1 MRAARLDIAPQHGQ
15 AEIPR
20 QARTYPVTQTQ
31 AKNVPADTDAGRIRL
46 VEKETVWK
54 GFVHM
59 QKLVFDQR
67 MPDGK
72 TIRIVREVH
81 DHGSAAAILLYDP
94 KRDSVVLVRQFRPAA
109 FVNGDPSFMI
119 EVPAGL
125 LDDAA
130 HAIRREAMEESGYAV
145 EKVDYLFDMY
155 ASPGTLTEKV
165 SLFVARIDLD
175 VQAGSGGGLEDEG
188 EDLEVLTYG
197 LDEAFAMIASGEITD
212 SKTIILL
219 QWAMLNRARL

>member
-1 MRAARLDIAPQHGQ
+1 M
-15 AEIPR
+15 
-20 QARTYPVTQTQ
+20 TQTQ
-31 AKNVPADTDAGRIRL
+31 AKNLPAEIDAGRIRL

-59 QKLVFDQR
+59 QKLIFDQR
-67 MPDGK
+67 MPDGR
-72 TIRIVREVH
+72 TMRIVREVH

-94 KRDSVVLVRQFRPAA
+94 KRDSVVMVRQFRPAA

-125 LDDAA
+125 LDDDDAA
-130 HAIRREAMEESGYAV
+130 DAIRREAMEESGYAV

-165 SLFVARIDLD
+165 SLFVARINLD
-175 VQAGSGGGLEDEG
+175 VQAGNGGGLEDEG

-197 LDEAFAMIASGEITD
+197 LDEVFGMIASGEITD

-219 QWAMLNRARL
+219 QWAILNRGLLNKS

>member
-1 MRAARLDIAPQHGQ
+1 M
-15 AEIPR
+15 
-20 QARTYPVTQTQ
+20 TQTQ

-119 EVPAGL
+119 EVRQGSSMTTMRRMPSAARQWKNPATRSKRL
-125 LDDAA
+125 ITSSTCMPA
-130 HAIRREAMEESGYAV
+130 
-145 EKVDYLFDMY
+145 
-155 ASPGTLTEKV
+155 P
-165 SLFVARIDLD
+165 AR
-175 VQAGSGGGLEDEG
+175 
-188 EDLEVLTYG
+188 
-197 LDEAFAMIASGEITD
+197 
-212 SKTIILL
+212 
-219 QWAMLNRARL
+219 

>member
-1 MRAARLDIAPQHGQ
+1 MNVSFLKSPAA
-15 AEIPR
+15 E
-20 QARTYPVTQTQ
+20 
-31 AKNVPADTDAGRIRL
+31 TDRIRL

-54 GFVHM
+54 GFVHL

-72 TIRIVREVH
+72 TIRIMREVH
-81 DHGSAAAILLYDP
+81 DHGIAAAILLYDQ
-94 KRDSVVLVRQFRPAA
+94 KRDSVVMVRQFRPAA
-109 FVNGDPSFMI
+109 FVNGDPNFMI

-125 LDDAA
+125 LDGDDAA
-130 HAIRREAMEESGYAV
+130 DAIRREAMEESGYAV
-145 EKVDYLFDMY
+145 EKVEYLFDMY

-175 VQAGSGGGLEDEG
+175 MQAGNGGGLEDEG
-188 EDLEVLTYG
+188 EDIEVLTYG
-197 LDEAFAMIASGEITD
+197 LDEAFGMIASGEITD

-219 QWAMLNRARL
+219 QWAMLNRPALSKL

>member
-1 MRAARLDIAPQHGQ
+1 MNVSLLKSPAA
-15 AEIPR
+15 E
-20 QARTYPVTQTQ
+20 
-31 AKNVPADTDAGRIRL
+31 TDRIRL

-54 GFVHM
+54 GFVHL

-81 DHGSAAAILLYDP
+81 DHGIAAAILLYDQ
-94 KRDSVVLVRQFRPAA
+94 KRDSVVMVRQFRPAA
-109 FVNGDPSFMI
+109 FVNGDPNFMI

-125 LDDAA
+125 LDGDDAA
-130 HAIRREAMEESGYAV
+130 DAIRREAMEESGYAV
-145 EKVDYLFDMY
+145 EKVEYLFDMY

-175 VQAGSGGGLEDEG
+175 MQAGSGGGLEDEG
-188 EDLEVLTYG
+188 EDIEVLTYG
-197 LDEAFAMIASGEITD
+197 LDEAFGMIASGEITD

-219 QWAMLNRARL
+219 QWAMLNRPALSKL

>member
-1 MRAARLDIAPQHGQ
+1 MNVSLLKSPAA
-15 AEIPR
+15 E
-20 QARTYPVTQTQ
+20 
-31 AKNVPADTDAGRIRL
+31 TDRIRL

-54 GFVHM
+54 GFVHL

-81 DHGSAAAILLYDP
+81 DHGIAAAILLYDQ
-94 KRDSVVLVRQFRPAA
+94 KRDSVVMVRQFRPAA
-109 FVNGDPSFMI
+109 FVNGDPNFMI

-125 LDDAA
+125 LDGDDAA
-130 HAIRREAMEESGYAV
+130 DAIRREAMEESGYAV
-145 EKVDYLFDMY
+145 EKVEYLFDMY

-175 VQAGSGGGLEDEG
+175 MQAGSGGGLEDEG
-188 EDLEVLTYG
+188 EDIEVLTYG
-197 LDEAFAMIASGEITD
+197 LDEAFGMIASGEITD

-219 QWAMLNRARL
+219 QWAMLNRPNLSKL

>member
-1 MRAARLDIAPQHGQ
+1 M
-15 AEIPR
+15 
-20 QARTYPVTQTQ
+20 TQTQ
-31 AKNVPADTDAGRIRL
+31 AKDVPADMDAGRIRL

-59 QKLVFDQR
+59 QKLIFDQR
-67 MPDGK
+67 MPDGR
-72 TIRIVREVH
+72 TMRIVREVH
-81 DHGSAAAILLYDP
+81 DHGSAAAILLYDV
-94 KRDSVVLVRQFRPAA
+94 KRDSVVMVRQFRPAA

-125 LDDAA
+125 LDDDDAA
-130 HAIRREAMEESGYAV
+130 DAIRREAMEESGYAV
-145 EKVDYLFDMY
+145 EKVEYLFDMY

-175 VQAGSGGGLEDEG
+175 VQAGNGGGLEDEG

-219 QWAMLNRARL
+219 QWAMLNRSVLSKP

>member
-1 MRAARLDIAPQHGQ
+1 MNVSLLKSPAA
-15 AEIPR
+15 E
-20 QARTYPVTQTQ
+20 
-31 AKNVPADTDAGRIRL
+31 TDRIRL

-54 GFVHM
+54 GFVHL

-81 DHGSAAAILLYDP
+81 DHGIAAAILLYDQ
-94 KRDSVVLVRQFRPAA
+94 KRDSVVMVRQFRPAA
-109 FVNGDPSFMI
+109 FVNGDPTFMI

-125 LDDAA
+125 LDGDDAA
-130 HAIRREAMEESGYAV
+130 DAIRREAMEESGYAV
-145 EKVDYLFDMY
+145 DKVEYLFDMY

-175 VQAGSGGGLEDEG
+175 MQAGSGGGLEDEG
-188 EDLEVLTYG
+188 EDIEVLTYG
-197 LDEAFAMIASGEITD
+197 LDEAFGMIASGEITD

-219 QWAMLNRARL
+219 QWAMLNRPALSKL

>member
-1 MRAARLDIAPQHGQ
+1 MNVSFLKSPAA
-15 AEIPR
+15 E
-20 QARTYPVTQTQ
+20 
-31 AKNVPADTDAGRIRL
+31 TDRIRL

-54 GFVHM
+54 GFVHL

-72 TIRIVREVH
+72 TIRIMREVH
-81 DHGSAAAILLYDP
+81 DHGIAAAILLYDQ
-94 KRDSVVLVRQFRPAA
+94 KRDSVVMVRQFRPAA
-109 FVNGDPSFMI
+109 FVNGDPNFMI

-125 LDDAA
+125 LDGDDAA
-130 HAIRREAMEESGYAV
+130 DAIRREAMEESGYAV
-145 EKVDYLFDMY
+145 EKVEYLFDMY

-175 VQAGSGGGLEDEG
+175 MQAGSGGGLEDEG
-188 EDLEVLTYG
+188 EDIEVLTYG
-197 LDEAFAMIASGEITD
+197 LDEAFGMIASGEITD

-219 QWAMLNRARL
+219 QWAMLNRPALSKL

>member
-1 MRAARLDIAPQHGQ
+1 M
-15 AEIPR
+15 
-20 QARTYPVTQTQ
+20 TQTQ
-31 AKNVPADTDAGRIRL
+31 AKNLPAEIDAGRIRL

-59 QKLVFDQR
+59 QKLIFDQR
-67 MPDGK
+67 MPDGR
-72 TIRIVREVH
+72 TMRIVREVH

-94 KRDSVVLVRQFRPAA
+94 KRDSVVMVRQFRPAA

-125 LDDAA
+125 LDDDDAA
-130 HAIRREAMEESGYAV
+130 DAIRREAMEESGYAV
-145 EKVDYLFDMY
+145 EKVEYLFDMY

-175 VQAGSGGGLEDEG
+175 VQAGNGGGLEDEG

-197 LDEAFAMIASGEITD
+197 LDEAFGMIASGEITD

-219 QWAMLNRARL
+219 QWAILNRGLLNKS

>member
-1 MRAARLDIAPQHGQ
+1 MNVSLLKSPAA
-15 AEIPR
+15 E
-20 QARTYPVTQTQ
+20 
-31 AKNVPADTDAGRIRL
+31 TDRIRL

-54 GFVHM
+54 GFVHL

-81 DHGSAAAILLYDP
+81 DHGIAAAILLYDQ
-94 KRDSVVLVRQFRPAA
+94 KRDSVVMVRQFRPAA
-109 FVNGDPSFMI
+109 FVNGDPTFMI

-125 LDDAA
+125 LDGDDAA
-130 HAIRREAMEESGYAV
+130 DAIRRDAMEESGYAV
-145 EKVDYLFDMY
+145 DKVEYLFDMY

-175 VQAGSGGGLEDEG
+175 MQAGSGGGLEDEG
-188 EDLEVLTYG
+188 EDIEVLTYG
-197 LDEAFAMIASGEITD
+197 LDEAFGMIASGEITD

-219 QWAMLNRARL
+219 QWAMLNRPALSKL

>member
-1 MRAARLDIAPQHGQ
+1 MNVSLLKSPAA
-15 AEIPR
+15 E
-20 QARTYPVTQTQ
+20 
-31 AKNVPADTDAGRIRL
+31 TDRIRL

-54 GFVHM
+54 GFVHL

-72 TIRIVREVH
+72 TIRIMREVH
-81 DHGSAAAILLYDP
+81 DHGIAAAILLYDQ
-94 KRDSVVLVRQFRPAA
+94 KRDSVVMVRQFRPAA
-109 FVNGDPSFMI
+109 FVNGDPNFMI

-125 LDDAA
+125 LDGDDAA
-130 HAIRREAMEESGYAV
+130 DAIRREAMEESGYAV
-145 EKVDYLFDMY
+145 EKVEYLFDMY

-175 VQAGSGGGLEDEG
+175 MQAGSGGGLEDEG
-188 EDLEVLTYG
+188 EDIEVLTYG
-197 LDEAFAMIASGEITD
+197 LDEAFGMIASGEITD

-219 QWAMLNRARL
+219 QWAMLNRPALSKL

>member
-1 MRAARLDIAPQHGQ
+1 
-15 AEIPR
+15 
-20 QARTYPVTQTQ
+20 VTQTQ
-31 AKNVPADTDAGRIRL
+31 AKNLPAEIDAGRIRL

-59 QKLVFDQR
+59 QKLIFDQR
-67 MPDGK
+67 MPDGR
-72 TIRIVREVH
+72 TMRIVREVH

-94 KRDSVVLVRQFRPAA
+94 KRDSVVMVRQFRPAA

-125 LDDAA
+125 LDDDDAA
-130 HAIRREAMEESGYAV
+130 DAIRREAMEESGYAV
-145 EKVDYLFDMY
+145 EKVEYLFDMY

-165 SLFVARIDLD
+165 SLFVARINLD
-175 VQAGSGGGLEDEG
+175 VQAGNGGGLEDEG

-197 LDEAFAMIASGEITD
+197 LDEAFGMIASGEITD

-219 QWAMLNRARL
+219 QWAILNRGLLNKS

>member
-1 MRAARLDIAPQHGQ
+1 MHGS
-15 AEIPR
+15 AIGSSVVVSDEDR
-20 QARTYPVTQTQ
+20 V
-31 AKNVPADTDAGRIRL
+31 RL

-59 QKLVFDQR
+59 QKLIFDQR

-72 TIRIVREVH
+72 VIRITREVH
-81 DHGSAAAILLYDP
+81 DHGTAAAILLYDP
-94 KRDSVVLVRQFRPAA
+94 SRDSVVMVRQFRPGA
-109 FVNGDPSFMI
+109 FVNGDPAFMI

-125 LDDAA
+125 LDDDDAA
-130 HAIRREAMEESGYAV
+130 EAVRREAMEESGYAV
-145 EKVDYLFDMY
+145 EKVQYLFDMY

-175 VQAGSGGGLEDEG
+175 VRAGEGGGLDEEG
-188 EDLEVLTYG
+188 EDLEILTYT
-197 LDEAFAMIASGEITD
+197 LDEAFSMIAAGEITD

-219 QWAMLNRARL
+219 QWAMLNRQQLR

>member
-1 MRAARLDIAPQHGQ
+1 MNVSLLKSPAAA
-15 AEIPR
+15 
-20 QARTYPVTQTQ
+20 
-31 AKNVPADTDAGRIRL
+31 TDRIRL

-81 DHGSAAAILLYDP
+81 DHGIAAAILLYDP
-94 KRDSVVLVRQFRPAA
+94 KRDSVVMVRQFRPAA

-125 LDDAA
+125 LDDDNAA
-130 HAIRREAMEESGYAV
+130 DAIRREAMEESGYTV

-175 VQAGSGGGLEDEG
+175 VQAGSGGGLEEG

>member
-1 MRAARLDIAPQHGQ
+1 MNVSLLKSPAA
-15 AEIPR
+15 E
-20 QARTYPVTQTQ
+20 
-31 AKNVPADTDAGRIRL
+31 TDRIRL

-54 GFVHM
+54 GFVHL

-81 DHGSAAAILLYDP
+81 DHGIAAAILLYDQ
-94 KRDSVVLVRQFRPAA
+94 KRDSVVMVRQFRPAA
-109 FVNGDPSFMI
+109 FVNGDPNFMI

-125 LDDAA
+125 LDGDDAA
-130 HAIRREAMEESGYAV
+130 DAIRREAMEESGYAV
-145 EKVDYLFDMY
+145 DKVEYLFDMY

-175 VQAGSGGGLEDEG
+175 MQAGSGGGLEDEG
-188 EDLEVLTYG
+188 EDIEVLTYG
-197 LDEAFAMIASGEITD
+197 LDEAFGMIASGEITD

-219 QWAMLNRARL
+219 QWAMLNRPALSKL

>member
-1 MRAARLDIAPQHGQ
+1 M
-15 AEIPR
+15 
-20 QARTYPVTQTQ
+20 TQTQ
-31 AKNVPADTDAGRIRL
+31 AKNLPAEIDAGRIRL

-59 QKLVFDQR
+59 QKLIFDQR
-67 MPDGK
+67 MPDGR
-72 TIRIVREVH
+72 TMRIVREVH

-94 KRDSVVLVRQFRPAA
+94 KRDSVVMVRQFRPAA

-125 LDDAA
+125 LDDDDAA
-130 HAIRREAMEESGYAV
+130 DAIRREAMEESGYAV
-145 EKVDYLFDMY
+145 EKVEYLFDMY

-165 SLFVARIDLD
+165 SLFVARINLD
-175 VQAGSGGGLEDEG
+175 VQAGNGGGLEDEG

-197 LDEAFAMIASGEITD
+197 LDEAFGMIASGEITD

-219 QWAMLNRARL
+219 QWAILNRGLLNKS